1 MTTIIDLSILSVK
14 KITTA
19 FQKNFTVKMQTKIP
33 KPAIN
38 RLCILYR
45 FLQKLE
51 NEGLTTISSSKLAEH
66 LGLGSHNIR
75 KDIGYLGEIGITGS
89 GYDIVKLKNHISR
102 KMGFDRGKKACV
114 VGLGRLGSAIMNFN
128 KFEKDD
134 YQIIAGFD
142 SNINVLET
150 IKTNIDVYPAYLI
163 PEIVKRFKIE
173 LAVVTVPASAAQEVA
188 EKLIQ
193 GGIKGIVNFTPFV
206 IKPTR
211 KNVYIRNIDVI
222 CEFDILSALSNLS

>member
-1 MTTIIDLSILSVK
+1 M
-14 KITTA
+14 
-19 FQKNFTVKMQTKIP
+19 
-33 KPAIN
+33 
-38 RLCILYR
+38 LYR

-51 NEGLTTISSSKLAEH
+51 KEGFTTISSTKIAEQ

-89 GYDIVKLKNHISR
+89 GYDIGKLLTHIS
-102 KMGFDRGKKACV
+102 KKLGFDREKKACV
-114 VGLGRLGSAIMNFN
+114 VGLGRLGSAIMNFD
-128 KFEKDD
+128 KFILNG
-134 YQIIAGFD
+134 YQIVAGFD

-150 IKTNIDVYPAYLI
+150 LKTNIDVYPAYLI
-163 PEIVKRFKIE
+163 PDIVKRLEIE
-173 LAVVTVPASAAQEVA
+173 LAVITVPESAAQGVS
-188 EKLIQ
+188 EKLVE

-222 CEFDILSALSNLS
+222 GEFDILSALANLS

>member
-1 MTTIIDLSILSVK
+1 M
-14 KITTA
+14 
-19 FQKNFTVKMQTKIP
+19 
-33 KPAIN
+33 
-38 RLCILYR
+38 LYR

-51 NEGLTTISSSKLAEH
+51 NEGFTTISSSKIAEQ

-89 GYDIVKLKNHISR
+89 GYDIKKLKNHISTNL
-102 KMGFDRGKKACV
+102 GLDRGKKACV
-114 VGLGRLGSAIMNFN
+114 VGLGRLGSAIMNFD
-128 KFEKDD
+128 KFEFND
-134 YQIIAGFD
+134 YQIVAGFD

-163 PEIVKRFKIE
+163 PDIVKRFEIE
-173 LAVVTVPASAAQEVA
+173 LAVITVPESAAQSVS
-188 EKLIQ
+188 EKLIK

-222 CEFDILSALSNLS
+222 CEFDILSVLANLS

>member
-1 MTTIIDLSILSVK
+1 
-14 KITTA
+14 
-19 FQKNFTVKMQTKIP
+19 MQTKIP

-51 NEGLTTISSSKLAEH
+51 NEGLKSISSSKIAEQ

-89 GYDIVKLKNHISR
+89 GYDIGKLKNHISQ
-102 KMGFDRGKKACV
+102 KLGFDQGKKACV
-114 VGLGRLGSAIMNFN
+114 VGLGRMGSAIMKFD
-128 KFEKDD
+128 KFEYNG
-134 YQIIAGFD
+134 YQIVAGFD

-150 IKTNIDVYPAYLI
+150 IKTQIDVYPSYLI

-173 LAVVTVPASAAQEVA
+173 LAVITVPASAAQSVA
-188 EKLIQ
+188 EKLIK

-211 KNVYIRNIDVI
+211 KNVYISNIDVI
-222 CEFDILSALSNLS
+222 SEFDNLSALSNLS